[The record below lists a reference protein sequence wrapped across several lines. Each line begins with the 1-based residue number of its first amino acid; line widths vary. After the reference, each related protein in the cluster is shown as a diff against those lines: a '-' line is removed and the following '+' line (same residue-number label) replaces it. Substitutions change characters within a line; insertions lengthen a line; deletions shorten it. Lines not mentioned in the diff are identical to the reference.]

1 MMTFEQ
7 KKIEDL
13 EENLK
18 KLEKKKRLLEKVLA
32 TDTNEKDIKYHSL
45 SIEEITNE
53 ILKTKDEI
61 KENNKK
67 EIFDKTVSLRI
78 SDEQFQ
84 SLKKFLE
91 NENMS
96 MSEYFRK
103 KISEDVAELEEQK
116 LF

>member
-1 MMTFEQ
+1 MTFEQ

-18 KLEKKKRLLEKVLA
+18 KLEKKKRLLAKVLA
-32 TDTNEKDIKYHSL
+32 SDTNEKDIKYHTKA
-45 SIEEITNE
+45 IEEMTKE
-53 ILKTKDEI
+53 IDKIKSEI
-61 KENNKK
+61 KEISKK
-67 EIFDKTVSLRI
+67 ETFEKTVSLRI